1 MKIKTRL
8 FKCDNSCIANNGG
21 YCMWKINKKLMEK
34 AKDKKYRDGM
44 CQFLK
49 EEVEKYIYKW
59 FLFIC
64 RKTNKK

>member
-49 EEVEKYIYKW
+49 EEVEKYI
-59 FLFIC
+59 
-64 RKTNKK
+64 